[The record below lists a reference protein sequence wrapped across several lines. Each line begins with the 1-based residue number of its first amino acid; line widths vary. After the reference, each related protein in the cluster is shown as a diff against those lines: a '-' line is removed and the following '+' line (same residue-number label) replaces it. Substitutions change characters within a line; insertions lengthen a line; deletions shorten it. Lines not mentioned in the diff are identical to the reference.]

1 MLPWLVSNGRRG
13 GGHAPCLLCLWRFA
27 LCLSVFIW
35 QWWSRFYLRAVQLQI
50 RSKMNTDGGF
60 RRKLWHAE
68 EEEACLVTKVSLAA
82 IGVTIGNDPDTCQR
96 SECTNNNGGPVIK
109 CTTPFCLFPW
119 GHCHAIYRFSLVLS
133 GFEWFCVGGMTL
145 VFSGF
150 KLFCVGFQWF

>member
-1 MLPWLVSNGRRG
+1 MPAVFMEICALPFRVHISMLIAVL
-13 GGHAPCLLCLWRFA
+13 FA
-27 LCLSVFIW
+27 RSLFFFWFCWKTDSI
-35 QWWSRFYLRAVQLQI
+35 SDHTVQLQI
-50 RSKMNTDGGF
+50 RSKMNTHGGF

-68 EEEACLVTKVSLAA
+68 EEACLVTKVSLSA
-82 IGVTIGNDPDTCQR
+82 IGATIGNDPDTCQR

-109 CTTPFCLFPW
+109 CTTRFCLFPW

-150 KLFCVGFQWF
+150 ALVLSGFALI